1 MTLPRTTRARLSLYR
16 KRAAECSLAQY
27 QDWRGHKYGKTWG
40 SAWHS
45 GIREDGLILTDDKD
59 TLGDYLGDWAD
70 FNGGSRYMRDCTG
83 FYTDDFC
90 NETIRGGVV
99 RLRAARF
106 TLYIP
111 CTYCTGWDGATLY
124 FSMAERVA
132 RGDTEAEHDTAKHEA
147 ARTAYGRAEHEAEV
161 AREDYAKQQAQDDI
175 CAARDEI
182 HEINKGTLSLLAE
195 IRKAGTFSPAICQA
209 LTNQVREQLAE
220 RRKQFDIIST
230 RTDNFWSAVS
240 C

>member
-1 MTLPRTTRARLSLYR
+1 MTLPTTTRARLRLYR
-16 KRAAECSLAQY
+16 ERAAKNQY
-27 QDWRGHKYGKTWG
+27 GRNDWRGHKYGNTWG
-40 SAWHS
+40 SEWHS
-45 GIREDGLILTDDKD
+45 GIRADGLILTDNKD
-59 TLGDYLGDWAD
+59 TLGDYLGDWCD
-70 FNGGSRYMRDCTG
+70 FNGGSRYLRETTG

-90 NETIRGGVV
+90 HETIRGGVV
-99 RLRAARF
+99 RLRGARF

-124 FSMAERVA
+124 YKDAERVE
-132 RGDTEAEHDTAKHEA
+132 RGAAEDEHDKAKREA
-147 ARTAYGRAEHEAEV
+147 ANTAYNRAEHEAER
-161 AREDYAKQQAQDDI
+161 AREDYAKQQAVADI
-175 CAARDEI
+175 ERAREDI
-182 HEINKGTLSLLAE
+182 HEINRGTLSLLAE

-240 C
+240 Y